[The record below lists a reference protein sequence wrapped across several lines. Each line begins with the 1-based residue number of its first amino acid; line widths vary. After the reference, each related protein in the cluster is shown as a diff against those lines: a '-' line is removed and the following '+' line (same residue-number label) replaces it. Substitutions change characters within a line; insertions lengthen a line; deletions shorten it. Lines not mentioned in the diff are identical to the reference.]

1 MKQDLDRL
9 MEERGIDALTVSGTP
24 GGCRDIY
31 YLTGP
36 MGVSGC
42 RIVKKRG
49 EEPVLIVGSM
59 ERDEAA
65 RSGLALKTWAD
76 FDINKITKESKDQL
90 EAAVKSLARVF
101 EVLGVSGTV
110 AFYGTG
116 DIPYSYTLLDAL
128 SKAGTVEVRAEAF
141 NSIFSEARMTKDA
154 SELERMDTIN
164 RRAQEVIGAVRDFLA
179 TCSAWGG
186 EVVDPDG
193 QAVTIGRV
201 KEMIKAETKTRGIV
215 LDHGVI
221 FSQGRDSAV
230 PHSRGDDAAVLV
242 PGKTIVFDYCPQ
254 EKDGGYFADITRT
267 WCLGFVPDEVKEIY
281 EQVLEIQLKML
292 DALKLGGLCSDYDKM
307 VNEYFDSHGHPTP
320 LKGTGKTE
328 GYVHGLG
335 HGLGLNVHERPR
347 LSILSKTE
355 EHLSPG
361 HVFTVEPG
369 LYYPDREIGVR
380 IEDDVA
386 VYENGRILNMT
397 TFPKDILVPLR

>member
-1 MKQDLDRL
+1 MKQDIDRL
-9 MEERGIDALTVSGTP
+9 MKERGIDALTVSGTP
-24 GGCRDIY
+24 RTCRDIY
-31 YLTGP
+31 YLVGP
-36 MGVSGC
+36 IALSGC
-42 RIVKKRG
+42 RVVKKMG
-49 EEPVLIVGSM
+49 EEPVLIVGGM

-65 RSGLALKTWAD
+65 KSGLALKTWAD
-76 FDINKITKESKDQL
+76 FDVNKITKESKDQL
-90 EAAVKSLARVF
+90 EAAVKSLTKVF
-101 EVLGVSGTV
+101 EVLGVTGTV

-154 SELERMDTIN
+154 SELERMDLVS
-164 RRAQEVIGAVRDFLA
+164 RRAQEVIGAVRDFLSL
-179 TCSAWGG
+179 CSEKGG
-186 EVVDPDG
+186 EIVDQDG
-193 QAVTIGRV
+193 QPVTIGRV
-201 KEMIKAETKTRGIV
+201 KEMIKAETKARGIV
-215 LDHGVI
+215 PDHEVI

-230 PHSRGDDAAVLV
+230 PHSRGDDSAVLV

-254 EKDGGYFADITRT
+254 EPGPGYFADITRT

-281 EQVLEIQLKML
+281 EQVLEIQLKAL
-292 DALKLGGLCSDYDKM
+292 DALEVGGLCSEYDKM

-355 EHLSPG
+355 ELLAPG

-369 LYYPDREIGVR
+369 LYYPEREIGVR

-386 VYENGRILNMT
+386 IRMDGTIVNLT